1 MSQTP
6 LVFVLGLGTWQT
18 GTRPELIRGLDI
30 FPKASPA
37 AGHSPQ
43 RSHFRMRTLSPLS
56 AGSSSHQPRF
66 SKGAEFL
73 ASLHASAP
81 GHRRGAH
88 RSDLHFQREHRGGV
102 HLAGPRRRGCSGG
115 VCCVPGCLSEHHSAG
130 GGQRRHL
137 HRG

>member
-18 GTRPELIRGLDI
+18 GTRPELTRGFDA

-43 RSHFRMRTLSPLS
+43 RNHFRMRTLSPLS
-56 AGSSSHQPRF
+56 VDSSSHQPCF
-66 SKGAEFL
+66 SEGAEFL

-81 GHRRGAH
+81 GHRRGTH
-88 RSDLHFQREHRGGV
+88 RSDRHLQRQRRGGV
-102 HLAGPRRRGCSGG
+102 HLAGHHRRGCLGG
-115 VCCVPGCLSEHHSAG
+115 VCCIPGCLSEHLSAG